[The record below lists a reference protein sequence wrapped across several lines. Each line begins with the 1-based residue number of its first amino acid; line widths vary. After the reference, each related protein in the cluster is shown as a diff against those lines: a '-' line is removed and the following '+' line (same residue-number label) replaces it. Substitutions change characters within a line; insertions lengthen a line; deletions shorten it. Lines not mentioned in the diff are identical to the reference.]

1 MNSVNTSLWF
11 GESQKIIVQIFC
23 FVKTFKYHNRNKY
36 KIENSSSLSAVCPVL
51 YSDEIP
57 GQAFVQLPFLE
68 DLDHDEEL
76 IDNKDEDV
84 EIKDV
89 RLYGIC
95 MGWIIWHDIL
105 GYQKSFQ
112 TRCIMCGWEQ
122 IVFKMLRSGLWTLVI
137 LNKGQTMIW
146 EKIEIYSQ
154 EKVYTIKRLLID
166 KNTGLVN
173 TE

>member
-1 MNSVNTSLWF
+1 M
-11 GESQKIIVQIFC
+11 
-23 FVKTFKYHNRNKY
+23 KTFKYHNRNKY

-95 MGWIIWHDIL
+95 MG
-105 GYQKSFQ
+105 
-112 TRCIMCGWEQ
+112 
-122 IVFKMLRSGLWTLVI
+122 
-137 LNKGQTMIW
+137 
-146 EKIEIYSQ
+146 
-154 EKVYTIKRLLID
+154 
-166 KNTGLVN
+166 
-173 TE
+173 